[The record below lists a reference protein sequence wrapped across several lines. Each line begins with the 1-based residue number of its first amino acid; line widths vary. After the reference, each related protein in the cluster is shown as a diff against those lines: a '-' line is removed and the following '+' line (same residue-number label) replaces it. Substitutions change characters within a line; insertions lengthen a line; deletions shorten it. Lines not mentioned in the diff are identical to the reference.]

1 MRGLWIDTFPPSPL
15 VPTLPRGKTAYT
27 IKLLRL
33 NDRESL
39 ARGRRSAFKY
49 YRDGLADYLR
59 NKVDKASVFRES
71 LQHYPHRT
79 VWEEMKRQRQH
90 RPGLREFFNDAGET
104 LAW

>member
-1 MRGLWIDTFPPSPL
+1 M
-15 VPTLPRGKTAYT
+15 
-27 IKLLRL
+27 RL

-39 ARGRRSAFKY
+39 VRGRRSAFKY

-90 RPGLREFFNDAGET
+90 RPGLRELFNDAEET